1 MNFFLNK
8 ASVLFS
14 FSIFTLLFPTLT
26 HAQHA
31 LKARQFFEQKQW
43 EDARAE
49 ATEAVGEAPQDAKN
63 LFLLGIIEQRLDH
76 SAEAVDAYEKGCALA
91 PDTPIARN
99 LSAELPALQLRARDQ
114 RRHRYGPESKGIF
127 LGTSPVFKTALA
139 DELGS
144 SLKSMLDGGI
154 RFGAAQLGFGY
165 GQGTV
170 NGIQAE
176 SSAANTFTVVSGEG
190 KHRVYELFGS
200 YQFSIVE
207 PYQGLGGFHLAL
219 PLFVGLVRNQIE
231 IGSKSYSNMGYDMA
245 AGLLLQYFTS
255 QWVAFDLGASY
266 HFGIPFWSLQ
276 DSETQGLRSKSGGG
290 VESGM
295 TGPALRLGISFL
307 FGADPKED

>member
-1 MNFFLNK
+1 MNFSINR

-14 FSIFTLLFPTLT
+14 FSISTLLFPALA

-31 LKARQFFEQKQW
+31 LKARQFFEQKRW

-49 ATEAVGEAPQDAKN
+49 AAEAVGEAPLDAKN
-63 LFLLGIIEQRLDH
+63 FFLLGIIEQRLDH
-76 SAEAVDAYEKGCALA
+76 SAEAADAYEKGCALA

-99 LSAELPALQLRARDQ
+99 LAAELPALQSRARDQ
-114 RRHRYGPESKGIF
+114 RRHRYGPKSGGIF
-127 LGTSPVFKTALA
+127 FGTSPVFKTALA
-139 DELGS
+139 SELGS

-154 RFGAAQLGFGY
+154 RFGAFQLGLGY
-165 GQGTV
+165 GQGTF

-176 SSAANTFTVVSGEG
+176 SSTANTFTVVSGEG
-190 KHRVYELFGS
+190 KHRVYELFAS
-200 YQFSIVE
+200 YHFSIVE
-207 PYQGLGGFHLAL
+207 PYQGLGGFQLML
-219 PLFVGLVRNQIE
+219 PLFVGLVRNQAE

-245 AGLLLQYFTS
+245 AGLVLQYFTS
-255 QWVAFDLGASY
+255 RRVALDLGGSY

-276 DSETQGLRSKSGGG
+276 DSETQGLRNKNGSG

-307 FGADPKED
+307 FGADPKEN